1 MAEKQ
6 ILRIGKISSIDY
18 AKGTARVT
26 YEDRSGDTTAELPF
40 VAWEYWMPK
49 IADKVLVGHL
59 SNGMATGVIIGPI
72 WNGGKRP
79 PVTGKGRYHKELS
92 HDTGKAYM
100 DYQDSTKA
108 LILRAKRV
116 KILVNDSD
124 TLDLYAE
131 IQDLKRRVSAIESWR

>member
-1 MAEKQ
+1 MEKQ
-6 ILRIGKISSIDY
+6 VLRIGKISSVNY

-26 YEDRSGDTTAELPF
+26 YEDRGGDTTAELPF
-40 VAWEYWMPK
+40 VAWEYWMPQ

-59 SNGMATGVIIGPI
+59 SNGMATGVIIGPV

-79 PVTGKGRYHKELS
+79 PAPGKARYHKEIS
-92 HDTGKAYM
+92 HTGKAYV
-100 DYQDSTKA
+100 DYQDETNA
-108 LILRAKRV
+108 LVLRAGRV

-131 IQDLKRRVSAIESWR
+131 IQDLKRRVSAIENWR